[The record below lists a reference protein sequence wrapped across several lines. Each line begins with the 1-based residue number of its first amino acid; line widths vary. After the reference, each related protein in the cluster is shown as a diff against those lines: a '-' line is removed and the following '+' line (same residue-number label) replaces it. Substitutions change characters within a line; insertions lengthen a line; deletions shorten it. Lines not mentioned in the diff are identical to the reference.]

1 LDLSNKLDFFLI
13 DQIIYDELFVER
25 NNTVSGK
32 TSIQSDLSVIES
44 IRLDPP
50 KMWHVILHNDSVT
63 TMEFVVLVLM
73 QIFHKSFVDASDIMM
88 NIHDNGKGIAGT
100 YSNEVAVQK
109 RDETI
114 IFARSHEY
122 PLKVEIEPND

>member
-1 LDLSNKLDFFLI
+1 VI
-13 DQIIYDELFVER
+13 DQIVYDELYVER
-25 NNTVSGK
+25 NNTVSEK

-73 QIFHKSFVDASDIMM
+73 QIFHKSFEDASDIMM
-88 NIHDNGKGIAGT
+88 NIHDNGKGVAGT
-100 YSNEVAVQK
+100 YSNEVATQK
-109 RDETI
+109 RDDTLTA
-114 IFARSHEY
+114 ARSNGY